1 MSRAELDTAYGG
13 KHISIEHM
21 PNLVALMDLF
31 CLSEVLLTI
40 FSPITRQI
48 FSIDLCCH
56 SSPYRWPLS
65 QRCDGDALNVLDIM
79 VLNQNHKVSSNLH
92 QAHQVSNSS
101 YWVGGG
107 FAGVLVVRHYSALCG

>member
-21 PNLVALMDLF
+21 PNLVSLMDLF
-31 CLSEVLLTI
+31 CLSEVLLSI
-40 FSPITRQI
+40 FSPITRQS

-56 SSPYRWPLS
+56 SSPYRWPLNQS
-65 QRCDGDALNVLDIM
+65 CDRDALNLLDLM

-92 QAHQVSNSS
+92 QAHQVLTVHTG
-101 YWVGGG
+101 WEGG

>member
-40 FSPITRQI
+40 FSPITRQS
-48 FSIDLCCH
+48 FSIGLCCH
-56 SSPYRWPLS
+56 SSPYRWSLN
-65 QRCDGDALNVLDIM
+65 QRCDGDALNLLDLM

-92 QAHQVSNSS
+92 QAHQVSNSP
-101 YWVGGG
+101 VGGG
-107 FAGVLVVRHYSALCG
+107 FAGVLVVRHYSAFCG